1 MWNFWICLW
10 WTWEQKS
17 ISTSQM
23 HLNSLSLGINIYSS
37 KCTLKSTFKNYGNK
51 LSSTVFN
58 DVYVKFTPLL
68 WLLFKSLPRSFLL
81 VVTEASG
88 GGGGTQQIF
97 IQGGSTPRSN
107 PLPFY
112 MYIPFFTKKGTPFVL
127 LLLTNGTPF
136 TYSQLS
142 ITQTFKGNR
151 KKFKLSGVWVIG
163 SLPRRRSL
171 G

>member
-1 MWNFWICLW
+1 MWNFWICPW

-23 HLNSLSLGINIYSS
+23 HLNLLSLGINIYSS
-37 KCTLKSTFKNYGNK
+37 KCTFKSTFKNYGDK
-51 LSSTVFN
+51 LFSTVFN

-68 WLLFKSLPRSFLL
+68 RLLFKRLPRSFLL
-81 VVTEASG
+81 VVTEAIIQAPVELHPEVQPL
-88 GGGGTQQIF
+88 TLLHVYTIF
-97 IQGGSTPRSN
+97 HE
-107 PLPFY
+107 
-112 MYIPFFTKKGTPFVL
+112 KGTPFVL

-136 TYSQLS
+136 TYSQLP
-142 ITQTFKGNR
+142 ITRAFKGNR
-151 KKFKLSGVWVIG
+151 GKFKLSGVRVIG

>member
-68 WLLFKSLPRSFLL
+68 RLLFKSLPRSFLL

-88 GGGGTQQIF
+88 EGGGGWVLNKF
-97 IQGGSTPRSN
+97 LYREAPPRGPTP
-107 PLPFY
+107 Y
-112 MYIPFFTKKGTPFVL
+112 
-127 LLLTNGTPF
+127 PF
-136 TYSQLS
+136 TCIYHFS
-142 ITQTFKGNR
+142 R
-151 KKFKLSGVWVIG
+151 KKVPLSYSFYWQMVPLSHTVN
-163 SLPRRRSL
+163 SP
-171 G
+171 